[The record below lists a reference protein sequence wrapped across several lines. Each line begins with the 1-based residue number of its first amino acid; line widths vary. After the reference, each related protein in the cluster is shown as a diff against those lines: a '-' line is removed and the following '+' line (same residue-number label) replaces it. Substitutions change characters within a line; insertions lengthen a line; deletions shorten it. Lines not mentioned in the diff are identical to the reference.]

1 MKKIGVLTSGGDAP
15 GMNAAV
21 RAVVR
26 AGLDQGAEVYA
37 IFDGYRGMVEPDGRI
52 QKMTWQDVGGILQQG
67 GTIIGTARCRQFRER
82 NGRLIAARRLL
93 EHSIDSLVIIG
104 GDGSLTGA
112 HILHQEWPELAAE
125 LIESGQ
131 ITPEQAAGHEELT
144 IVGLVGSI
152 DNDMW
157 GTDISIGADTALHR
171 ITDAVDDI
179 ASTAASHQRAFVIE
193 VMGRNC
199 GYLALMSAIAA
210 GADWVLIPESP
221 PDLDDWE
228 GKMCSVLAKGR
239 EIGRRDSIVIVSE
252 GARDRRGQH
261 ISSEYVRQVLEERLG
276 EDARVTIL
284 GHVQRGGSPSV
295 FDRNLS
301 TRMGVRA
308 VEVILSPETEGKA
321 LVIGL
326 KGNRLENLPL
336 DLCLEKTQEIRTAVK
351 NNEYKQVMQL
361 RGRSFQESF
370 QAVRTLVRAL
380 PHEPNPEKPGLRIGV
395 LNSGACA
402 PGMNT
407 MVRAAVRL
415 GIDRGHTLLGIRNG
429 FRGLRDGEVEEM
441 DWMSVNGWVGIGGA
455 EIGTNRHTPKH
466 SDFYAIAR
474 TIEDNRIE
482 ALFVIGGWAAY
493 KSALDLYDQRKNFPA
508 FDIPIL
514 CFPATIDNN
523 LPGTEL
529 SVGADTALN
538 NIIDAV
544 DKIKQS
550 AVAARRVFV
559 VEVMGGMCGYLAL
572 MGALATG
579 AERVYLNEEG
589 ITLTELAAD
598 VQKLIRG
605 FQGGK
610 RLGVAIRNEKANPTY
625 TLDFIRALYA
635 EEGKGY
641 FSVRQASL
649 GHLQQGGNP
658 SPYDRI
664 LGTELITEGLIYLE
678 EQMQQPEPASACVGL
693 LRGAYEITPF
703 EDLPRLMD
711 FEHARPKKEW
721 WLSLRPLARMMARPA
736 PASANVIPNP
746 AG

>member
-26 AGLDQGAEVYA
+26 AGLYMGAAVYA

-52 QKMTWQDVGGILQQG
+52 QKLNWQDVGGILQRG
-67 GTIIGTARCRQFRER
+67 GTVIGTARCYQFRER
-82 NGRLIAARRLL
+82 DGRLLAVRRLL
-93 EHSIDSLVIIG
+93 EYGIDSLVIIG

-112 HILHQEWPELAAE
+112 HILHQEWPELVQE
-125 LIESGQ
+125 LVDTGQ
-131 ITPEQAAGHEELT
+131 ITAEQAAGHEELS

-171 ITDAVDDI
+171 ITDAVDAI
-179 ASTAASHQRAFVIE
+179 ASTAASHQRAFVVE

-199 GYLALMSAIAA
+199 GYLALMSGIAA

-239 EIGRRDSIVIVSE
+239 EMGRRDSIVIVSE
-252 GARDRRGQH
+252 GARDRYGNP
-261 ISSEYVRQVLEERLG
+261 ISSAYVRQVLEDRLG

-284 GHVQRGGSPSV
+284 GHVQRGGSPTV

-308 VEVILSPETEGKA
+308 VEAILSSETRGQA

-336 DLCLEKTQEIRTAVK
+336 DMCLAKTQEIRTAVK
-351 NNEYKQVMQL
+351 NGEYKLVMQL

-370 QAVRTLVRAL
+370 QTVRTLVRAL
-380 PHEPNPEKPGLRIGV
+380 PHQPEPGRPVMRIGV

-415 GIDRGHTLLGIRNG
+415 GTDRGHTMLGVRNG
-429 FRGLRDGEVEEM
+429 FRGLRDGEVVEM
-441 DWMSVNGWVGIGGA
+441 DWMSVNGWVGTGGS
-455 EIGTNRHTPKH
+455 ELGTNRHTPEH

-474 TIEDNRIE
+474 SIEENRIE

-493 KSALDLYDQRKNFPA
+493 KSALDLYDQRQNFPA
-508 FDIPIL
+508 FNIPII

-559 VEVMGGMCGYLAL
+559 VEVMGGTCGYLAL

-579 AERVYLNEEG
+579 SERVYLNEEG
-589 ITLTELAAD
+589 ITLADLAGD
-598 VQKLIRG
+598 VQEMIRG

-610 RLGVAIRNEKANPTY
+610 RLGVAIRNESANPTY
-625 TLDFIRALYA
+625 TLDFIRALFA

-649 GHLQQGGNP
+649 GHLQQGGDP

-664 LGTELITEGLIYLE
+664 LGTELISEGLTFLE
-678 EQMQQPEPASACVGL
+678 EQLAEGKRASASVGL
-693 LRGAYEITPF
+693 IRGAYQITSF

-711 FEHARPKKEW
+711 HEHARPKEEW
-721 WLSLRPLARMMARPA
+721 WLALRPLARMLARPA
-736 PASANVIPNP
+736 PASPMEEP
-746 AG
+746 